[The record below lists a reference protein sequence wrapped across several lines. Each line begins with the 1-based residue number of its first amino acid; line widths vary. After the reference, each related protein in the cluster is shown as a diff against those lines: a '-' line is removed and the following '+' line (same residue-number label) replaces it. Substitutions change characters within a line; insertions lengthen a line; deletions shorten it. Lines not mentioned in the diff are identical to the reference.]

1 MLTYTLTKIVWYKTC
16 FEAPNCLST
25 QVELCILLN
34 SLNANRI
41 NLLQTNFPSH
51 RFWQHSTFFYGQ
63 RNCYSFCCKAQI
75 LCKITSSND
84 PNREERFFKSIDLFF
99 STKVERSP
107 SCWIFFVFTKITIFR
122 CVLTRVLFDVCVL
135 MFLFTFPC
143 TFKHLIPFFG
153 GPCSWKLRLT
163 STNSAESV

>member
-16 FEAPNCLST
+16 FEAPNCSST

-41 NLLQTNFPSH
+41 KSLLQTNFPSH
-51 RFWQHSTFFYGQ
+51 RFRQHSTFFYGQ

-99 STKVERSP
+99 SAKVERS
-107 SCWIFFVFTKITIFR
+107 FFSK
-122 CVLTRVLFDVCVL
+122 LLFFCFCENYHFW
-135 MFLFTFPC
+135 MCPN
-143 TFKHLIPFFG
+143 KSSI
-153 GPCSWKLRLT
+153 WRLCA
-163 STNSAESV
+163 NAFVYLSVHI